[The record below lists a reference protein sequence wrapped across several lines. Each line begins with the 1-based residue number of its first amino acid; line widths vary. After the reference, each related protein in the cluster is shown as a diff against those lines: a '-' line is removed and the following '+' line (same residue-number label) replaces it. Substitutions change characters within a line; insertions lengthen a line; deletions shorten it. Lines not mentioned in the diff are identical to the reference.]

1 MRNSKSYPREV
12 EMIPSCWMI
21 LPFLFSHLSYLSSVI
36 KGMYRIIY
44 SIFEPFLPC
53 QILPNLLRKE
63 ICGKSTTPLALKIHV
78 LITRRPWLG
87 IISRWRYWKILH
99 WRFGS
104 THFTMSTSNVTSTDM
119 TVSAASWPCFKDF
132 VQVYQVL
139 ILFGSF
145 LVVDVFCPARSW
157 TWLLPTRPFITLKQA
172 NWASSSDRINT
183 MLVTFFRNLKE
194 RRTNLLA
201 SSEQYVL

>member
-1 MRNSKSYPREV
+1 
-12 EMIPSCWMI
+12 
-21 LPFLFSHLSYLSSVI
+21 
-36 KGMYRIIY
+36 MYCIVY
-44 SIFEPFLPC
+44 SIFEPVLPC
-53 QILPNLLRKE
+53 QILPHLLRKKH
-63 ICGKSTTPLALKIHV
+63 GKNNTPLALKIHV
-78 LITRRPWLG
+78 LITRRPCLG
-87 IISRWRYWKILH
+87 IISGWRYCKILH

-104 THFTMSTSNVTSTDM
+104 THFTMSTSRFSSKHSSSNVTSTDM
-119 TVSAASWPCFKDF
+119 MVSAASWPCFKDF
-132 VQVYQVL
+132 VQVDQVL
-139 ILFGSF
+139 ILSGSF

-194 RRTNLLA
+194 RQTNLLA